1 MNAIPNQTKP
11 ESADGMNRE
20 ELEEREHDA
29 EYQAELAEFNND
41 LRNDR

>member
-1 MNAIPNQTKP
+1 
-11 ESADGMNRE
+11 MNRE